1 MGANGQAEGQG
12 RPTRATRGGVT
23 RLIRARIADE
33 CAFRTTWRDNP
44 MVNYEDRADL
54 LPPEAV
60 VGSEVLDRLR
70 SGESDPL
77 GRLDEIDEPRVTDQV
92 SRAVIADFIA
102 SEAADQAP
110 EPALLAEHDAA
121 EFGYA
126 FGELLLGGLSSAALD
141 SDQISSEIVGTPQ
154 GAKELRLF
162 GLVDLID
169 EVTPSFSTQLAA
181 RLTQRA
187 RRLPEAGALMGA
199 LEEAL
204 PLAWCVGFGT
214 AVIMADH
221 R

>member
-1 MGANGQAEGQG
+1 M
-12 RPTRATRGGVT
+12 
-23 RLIRARIADE
+23 IRARIADE

-54 LPPEAV
+54 LRPEAV

-141 SDQISSEIVGTPQ
+141 SDQISSE
-154 GAKELRLF
+154 LNRMYLF